1 MVVVGLFRQVQ
12 TTCDLYDEMQGEMSA
27 PEQAEIYRQRYET
40 FRHLDK
46 LRWQMLQIAVAAGSL
61 SLALGRGTEA
71 KPQGWVFVIVG
82 LVLLVLGLAMERI
95 RYGISMNNIVLK
107 VAAAAIGDH
116 AIPPPS
122 TGLSSYSAWVAYIVV
137 AMGVGSIAYGILGS

>member
-1 MVVVGLFRQVQ
+1 
-12 TTCDLYDEMQGEMSA
+12 MSA
-27 PEQAEIYRQRYET
+27 PDQTEIYRQRYET

-71 KPQGWVFVIVG
+71 KSQNWVFFIVG

-95 RYGISMNNIVLK
+95 RSGITMNNIALK
-107 VAAAAIGDH
+107 EAGAAIGDH

-122 TGLSSYSAWVAYIVV
+122 TRLSSYSAWVAYVV
-137 AMGVGSIAYGILGS
+137 MAMGVGSIAYGILGK